1 MNKFS
6 YFAVATILLFAL
18 LLSGCA
24 KDTIGKVAAD
34 LLPGD
39 GEILLRV
46 KNDDS
51 ADILVGSFV
60 VLDEGDNAIRQ
71 SSDYPGW
78 FPLVLTRDS
87 AVEFRIEADPRDKY
101 RAIINISKN
110 RKSYTLIVDYPAEN

>member
-1 MNKFS
+1 MQ
-6 YFAVATILLFAL
+6 TE
-18 LLSGCA
+18 LLS
-24 KDTIGKVAAD
+24 DD
-34 LLPGD
+34 
-39 GEILLRV
+39 EQILLRV
-46 KNDDS
+46 KNDDCV
-51 ADILVGSFV
+51 DVLVSSFV
-60 VLDEGDNAIRQ
+60 VSDEGDNAIRQ

>member
-1 MNKFS
+1 MSKYSHFIIT
-6 YFAVATILLFAL
+6 VLL
-18 LLSGCA
+18 LLSLLVSGCTR
-24 KDTIGKVAAD
+24 DTLNKVQTE
-34 LLPGD
+34 LLSD
-39 GEILLRV
+39 DEQILLRV
-46 KNDDS
+46 KNDDCV
-51 ADILVGSFV
+51 DILVSSFAV
-60 VLDEGDNAIRQ
+60 FDEGDNVIRQ

>member
-60 VLDEGDNAIRQ
+60 VLDEGNNAIRQ

-78 FPLVLTRDS
+78 FPLVLTPNS
-87 AVEFRIEADPRDKY
+87 AMGFGIEADPRGEY
-101 RAIINISKN
+101 RAIIDIFKN
-110 RKSYTLIVDYPAEN
+110 GKSYTLIVDYPGEN